1 METRINND
9 KNYKVLLVYSGLEG
23 NAEIESVWAE
33 KAGEYYRILNVPFFA
48 PNIAYGDI
56 VAVNDEDG
64 VLYFDELI
72 QESGHS
78 TIQMI
83 IFDKDNQPHIESE
96 IIQLGCNW
104 EGSNIENYIS
114 MDVPPLVPYGRVNE
128 YLTEGQLANRWDYKE
143 ACLSRIHKNS

>member
-1 METRINND
+1 MKTRINND

-23 NAEIESVWAE
+23 NAEIE
-33 KAGEYYRILNVPFFA
+33 
-48 PNIAYGDI
+48 
-56 VAVNDEDG
+56 NDEDG

-104 EGSNIENYIS
+104 EGSHIENYIS